1 MNLSPGTTVLSCAE
15 KILALSIMI
24 EQLKAEQ
31 RIDDWI
37 RANPGVTVWTQP
49 EGLGRTCSIIRDG
62 KLVAHCKGADD
73 DDARAQAFNV
83 VFTNE
88 AAAASEP

>member
-1 MNLSPGTTVLSCAE
+1 MNLAPGTSALTRDE

-31 RIDDWI
+31 RIENWMN
-37 RANPGVTVWTQP
+37 AHPGAVCWTMQ
-49 EGLGRTCSIIRDG
+49 EGLRRMCTVILDG
-62 KLVAHCKGADD
+62 KTLAQTKGADD

-83 VFTNE
+83 IFTNE
-88 AAAASEP
+88 AAASV

>member
-1 MNLSPGTTVLSCAE
+1 MNLSPGTTHLTRDE
-15 KILALSIMI
+15 KILALSIMV

-31 RIDDWI
+31 RIDDWM
-37 RANPGVTVWTQP
+37 RAHPGAVCWTMQD
-49 EGLGRTCSIIRDG
+49 GQKRVCSIILDG
-62 KLVAHCKGADD
+62 KILARCKGANE

-88 AAAASEP
+88 AAASL

>member
-1 MNLSPGTTVLSCAE
+1 MNLSPGTTTLTRDE
-15 KILALSIMI
+15 KILAISIMV

-49 EGLGRTCSIIRDG
+49 EGLGRTCSVIRDG
-62 KLVAHCKGADD
+62 RLIAHCKGAND

-83 VFTNE
+83 IFTNE
-88 AAAASEP
+88 AAAG